1 MTSKANNR
9 ELPDIFKNKRTKYK
23 SCQNDVGVKFYN
35 NIDMSNNT
43 QQSGIQV
50 IEVRVRNFRSLRQV
64 DVKLDQLTVLIGENN
79 SGKTGFLEALFTA
92 IGSGRR
98 TISPEDIYLAASE
111 NKVPK
116 DRIVTIDILIR
127 PIDNE
132 GKVIE
137 SFPEGSFWV
146 ERWGN
151 GVSQDDQ
158 DNDFVAIRTQM
169 KWDTTRG
176 EYITERKFLQD
187 WQTDPNNWNQ
197 SIVKEFAGIV
207 DFSKIEPLSFYLMDA
222 KRDIQDEMYDRNS
235 FWYKL
240 VSNPGL
246 TDEKIENLESKLAEL
261 NQDITQSSQVFQ
273 HIEKSLDELY
283 QTVAS
288 DQGSVSIAPIARN
301 LRNLSKGIDIT
312 FATKDAQTFP
322 LTRHGMGTRSLAAL
336 LTFRAYTTWKQK
348 NAEVGTIH
356 PMLALEEPEA
366 HLHPQAQRSLFKQ
379 IEDIPGQRIVSTHSP
394 YIASQAD
401 ISSFR
406 HFRKVGADTVVTQLD
421 TTSLTEEDI
430 RKIDR
435 MVMNT
440 RGDLLYSRAVVL
452 FEGDTEEQALPFF
465 AEQYWNRHINSL
477 GISFIAVD
485 GSGNYLPFLRLV
497 SSFQIPWYIF
507 SDAEIKAVE
516 AVKVALKNIQ
526 IEDYTQHSNI
536 VFLPMQQNFE
546 SYLVNEQYADAIL
559 TMLDSHHA
567 TTNYLDNEY
576 IRRMNGQKAK
586 YGIRDYTSE
595 GGKERALID
604 ILTGGKT
611 QYGVPL
617 AKSITD
623 LEDEERRFPQKIRQL
638 FEIISDDIGLE
649 KR

>member
-1 MTSKANNR
+1 
-9 ELPDIFKNKRTKYK
+9 
-23 SCQNDVGVKFYN
+23 
-35 NIDMSNNT
+35 MSNNT
-43 QQSGIQV
+43 QASGIQV
-50 IEVRVRNFRSLRQV
+50 IEVRVRNFRSLKQV

-98 TISPEDIYLAASE
+98 TISPEDIYLAPSE

-132 GKVIE
+132 GKVRE

-146 ERWGN
+146 ERWGY

-197 SIVKEFAGIV
+197 SIVKEIAGIV
-207 DFSKIEPLSFYLMDA
+207 TFSNIEPLSFYLMDA

-235 FWYKL
+235 FWHKL

-246 TDEKIENLESKLAEL
+246 TDEKVESLENKLAEL
-261 NQDITQSSQVFQ
+261 NEDITKSSEVFQ
-273 HIEKSLDELY
+273 HIEQSLDELY

-288 DQGSVSIAPIARN
+288 DQGSVSITPIARN

-336 LTFRAYTTWKQK
+336 LTFRAYTTWKQR

-406 HFRKVGADTVVTQLD
+406 HFRKVGADTVVTQLK
-421 TTSLTEEDI
+421 SLELEDK
-430 RKIDR
+430 RKINQ
-435 MVMNT
+435 MVMST
-440 RGDLLYSRAVVL
+440 RGELLYARAVVL
-452 FEGDTEEQALPFF
+452 FEGITEEQALPVF
-465 AEQYWNRHINSL
+465 AEKYWDISPNAL
-477 GISFIAVD
+477 GITFIGVE
-485 GSGNYLPFLRLV
+485 GFKGYPPFLKLV
-497 SSFQIPWYIF
+497 SSFNIPWYLF
-507 SDAEIKAVE
+507 SDGEDNTRDKIYKDFQLIGEPENSSRLFLIPENKNFEQYIVSE
-516 AVKVALKNIQ
+516 EYKDVLINMIISLKNC
-526 IEDYTQHSNI
+526 H
-536 VFLPMQQNFE
+536 
-546 SYLVNEQYADAIL
+546 NEQHKQAL
-559 TMLDSHHA
+559 EREW
-567 TTNYLDNEY
+567 N
-576 IRRMNGQKAK
+576 QKVDPLNDIYQEIHK
-586 YGIRDYTSE
+586 Y
-595 GGKERALID
+595 
-604 ILTGGKT
+604 KT
-611 QYGVPL
+611 VY
-617 AKSITD
+617 AKSLAEAITNIG
-623 LEDEERRFPQKIRQL
+623 DENLRFPSLIRNL
-638 FEIISDDIGLE
+638 FEKISDDIGLQ